1 MSPFF
6 YSTLNPFFRDPFKYG
21 MDDCIFVNYGMDD
34 RTLLMGRAV
43 AHSHSHTRKIMAST
57 SAASSTENSVA
68 EVGRLAI
75 HLQSKSSA
83 FINCGCIFF
92 NLVIIN
98 CRYSVQVCE
107 FLKERGIEETI
118 VKNFEKE
125 RVSGTASS
133 YSYTH
138 K

>member
-1 MSPFF
+1 
-6 YSTLNPFFRDPFKYG
+6 
-21 MDDCIFVNYGMDD
+21 
-34 RTLLMGRAV
+34 MGRAV

-68 EVGRLAI
+68 EVRRLAI

-83 FINCGCIFF
+83 FINCECIFF

-118 VKNFEKE
+118 VKNFEEE
-125 RVSGTASS
+125 RVSAQLLVIAIHVNES
-133 YSYTH
+133 YVIIHST
-138 K
+138 

>member
-1 MSPFF
+1 
-6 YSTLNPFFRDPFKYG
+6 
-21 MDDCIFVNYGMDD
+21 MDDHIFVNYGMDD

-57 SAASSTENSVA
+57 SAASSTEVR
-68 EVGRLAI
+68 RLAI

-118 VKNFEKE
+118 VKNFEEE

-133 YSYTH
+133 YSYTR

>member
-1 MSPFF
+1 MP
-6 YSTLNPFFRDPFKYG
+6 
-21 MDDCIFVNYGMDD
+21 
-34 RTLLMGRAV
+34 
-43 AHSHSHTRKIMAST
+43 ST

-68 EVGRLAI
+68 EVRRLAI

-118 VKNFEKE
+118 VRNFEEE

-133 YSYTH
+133 
-138 K
+138 